1 MWSRSLAVICLLFI
15 LASCSTK
22 KKIVKVESDTV
33 EIPTID
39 KGDSKIEI
47 AQKFLLTN
55 LEFTTFSGKAKSKIN
70 IGKSSQDATVNIRIE
85 KDKKI
90 WISITAL
97 LGIEVGRVLITPDSI
112 QILNKFQGEYIGKPF
127 SYLYQYASEDLTFAN
142 VQDLLLANFSTNLL
156 NTNDFEVDQKSM
168 PIKVIG
174 QKNALTYL
182 YMVNQ
187 QNKLDSFSLEQVA
200 KGQKLEANY
209 ASYSNNGGLLFPMAL
224 QLLISGGDTN
234 ISANFNYSRVSFN
247 EAVEMPFTISNKY
260 KVIN

>member
-1 MWSRSLAVICLLFI
+1 MWSRSLFIIAVLFI
-15 LASCSTK
+15 FVSCSTK
-22 KKIVKVESDTV
+22 KKIAKVDYTPL

-39 KGDSKIEI
+39 KKDSRTEI
-47 AQKFLLTN
+47 AQKFLLSN
-55 LEFTTFSGKAKSKIN
+55 LEFTTFSGKAKSKIS

-97 LGIEVGRVLITPDSI
+97 LGLEVGRVLITPDSV

-156 NTNDFEVDQKSM
+156 NAHNFEVDLKSI
-168 PIKVIG
+168 PIQLRG
-174 QKNALTYL
+174 QKNELSYL
-182 YMVNQ
+182 YLVNQ
-187 QNKLDSFSLEQVA
+187 QNKLDSFSLEQAA

-209 ASYSNNGGLLFPMAL
+209 ASYSNNGGMLFPMAL
-224 QLLISGGDTN
+224 ELLISGGDTS
-234 ISANFNYSRVSFN
+234 IGANFNYSRVSFN

>member
-1 MWSRSLAVICLLFI
+1 MWSRSLVIIAVLFI
-15 LASCSTK
+15 FVSCSTK
-22 KKIVKVESDTV
+22 KKIAKVDYTPL

-39 KGDSKIEI
+39 KEDSRTEI
-47 AQKFLLTN
+47 AQKFLLSN
-55 LEFTTFSGKAKSKIN
+55 LEFTTFSGKAKSKIS

-97 LGIEVGRVLITPDSI
+97 LGLEVGRVLITPDSV

-156 NTNDFEVDQKSM
+156 NAHNFEVDLKSI
-168 PIKVIG
+168 PIQLRG
-174 QKNALTYL
+174 QKNELSYL
-182 YMVNQ
+182 YLVNQ
-187 QNKLDSFSLEQVA
+187 QNKLDSFSLEQAA

-209 ASYSNNGGLLFPMAL
+209 ASYSNNGGMLFPMAL
-224 QLLISGGDTN
+224 ELLISGGDTS